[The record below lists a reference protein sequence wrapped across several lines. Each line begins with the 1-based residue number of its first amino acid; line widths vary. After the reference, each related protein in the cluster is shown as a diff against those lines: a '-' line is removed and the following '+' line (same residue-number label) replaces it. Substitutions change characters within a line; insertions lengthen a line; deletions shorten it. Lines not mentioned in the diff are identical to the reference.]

1 MALLDC
7 GGTLEYRVDVW
18 VFDSMSAEI
27 YNNIHLLIRIAR
39 LKLLN
44 NGLLYL

>member
-7 GGTLEYRVDVW
+7 EGALEQRVDVW
-18 VFDSMSAEI
+18 VFDLMSAEI

-39 LKLLN
+39 PKL
-44 NGLLYL
+44 